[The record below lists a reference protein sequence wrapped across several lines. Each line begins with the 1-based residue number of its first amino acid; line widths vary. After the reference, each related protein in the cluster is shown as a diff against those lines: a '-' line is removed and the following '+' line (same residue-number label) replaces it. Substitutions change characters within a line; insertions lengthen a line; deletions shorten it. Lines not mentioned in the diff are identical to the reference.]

1 MIEFVPDTISIH
13 HLKKKMIDQK
23 YFKLTNLDQFYR
35 WYFHEKFEEA
45 QYNFIR
51 SLAAYSIFSYLFA
64 IKDRHNGN
72 IMIDRSGHIIHIDF
86 GFMF

>member
-1 MIEFVPDTISIH
+1 MIEFIPDTISVH
-13 HLKKKMIDQK
+13 HLKKKMADIHPS
-23 YFKLTNLDQFYR
+23 LTNLHQFYK
-35 WYFHEKFEEA
+35 WYFGERFEEA
-45 QYNFIR
+45 KLNFVK
-51 SLAAYSIFSYLFA
+51 SLAAYSIFTYLFA